1 MRTVRVCFLW
11 HMHQPYYTDP
21 VTRSVSMP
29 WVRLQA
35 AKAYFDMAYL
45 LDKFPRVQATF
56 NFTPSLLVQLQEIGD
71 GSVQDLFWERTQ
83 RQAARLNEEEQAF
96 LIKHFF
102 SINWTTMIRP
112 YPRYHELLSKRGFE
126 IEGQDLHR
134 LARQFT
140 AQDFLDLQVW
150 FNLAWFG
157 YGAVARYPRL
167 AALRAKN
174 RGFTEEEK
182 Q

>member
-29 WVRLQA
+29 WVRLHA

-112 YPRYHELLSKRGFE
+112 YPAITNY
-126 IEGQDLHR
+126 
-134 LARQFT
+134 
-140 AQDFLDLQVW
+140 
-150 FNLAWFG
+150 
-157 YGAVARYPRL
+157 
-167 AALRAKN
+167 
-174 RGFTEEEK
+174 
-182 Q
+182 